1 MLRLRQPAYAHR
13 RTGRFRNVIA
23 YILFALTGFVFGWAI
38 PGISAWIVPIL
49 IPLLIAL
56 PTALKDLTGRFVAD
70 LFVALLVTVVG
81 IIAGRF
87 VARSTES
94 GAATPEQG

>member
-1 MLRLRQPAYAHR
+1 ML
-13 RTGRFRNVIA
+13 A

-38 PGISAWIVPIL
+38 PGKTAIIVPIM

-56 PTALKDLTGRFVAD
+56 PTALKQGVDGRFIAD

-81 IIAGRF
+81 IVAGRI
-87 VARSTES
+87 VARRTET
-94 GAATPEQG
+94 AEP

>member
-1 MLRLRQPAYAHR
+1 M
-13 RTGRFRNVIA
+13 IA

-56 PTALKDLTGRFVAD
+56 PTAFKQADGRFVAD
-70 LFVALLVTVVG
+70 LLLALLVTVIG
-81 IIAGRF
+81 IVAGRF

-94 GAATPEQG
+94 GAATPEQTT